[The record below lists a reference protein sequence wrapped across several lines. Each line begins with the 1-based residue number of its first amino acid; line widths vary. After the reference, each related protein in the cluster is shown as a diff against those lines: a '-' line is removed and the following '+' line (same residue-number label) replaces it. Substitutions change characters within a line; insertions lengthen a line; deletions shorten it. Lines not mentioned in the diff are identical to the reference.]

1 MYSRMTEIAVGVFVA
16 AGIAALVMLAMK
28 VSNLGAFSDTE
39 GYTVNARFENI
50 GGLKVRSPVRLGG
63 VRIGR
68 VHAINYDQDR
78 YEAVVEMTIANGY
91 DRLPIDTSA
100 NIFTS
105 GLLGEQYV
113 GLEPGA
119 EEEYLDTGDVI
130 ELTQS
135 AIVIEQ
141 LIGQFLLNQAESE

>member
-1 MYSRMTEIAVGVFVA
+1 MYHRMTEIAVGLFVV
-16 AGIAALVMLAMK
+16 AGLAALVMLAMK
-28 VSNLGAFSDTE
+28 VSSLGAFADTE
-39 GYTVNARFENI
+39 GYTINARFDNI

-63 VRIGR
+63 VRVGR
-68 VHAINYDQDR
+68 VNAINYDQDR
-78 YEAVVEMTIANGY
+78 YQAVVEMTISRGY

-105 GLLGEQYV
+105 GLLGEQYI

-119 EEEYLDTGDVI
+119 EEEYLNPGDVI
-130 ELTQS
+130 QLTQS

-141 LIGQFLLNQAESE
+141 LIGQFLLNEAE

>member
-1 MYSRMTEIAVGVFVA
+1 MYNRMIEIAVGLFVA
-16 AGIAALVMLAMK
+16 AGIGALVMLAMK

-39 GYTVNARFENI
+39 GYIVNARFENI

-63 VRIGR
+63 VRVGR
-68 VHAINYDQDR
+68 VNAINYDQDR
-78 YEAVVEMTIANGY
+78 YEAVVEMTIADGY
-91 DRLPIDTSA
+91 DRLPIDTAA

-105 GLLGEQYV
+105 GLLGEQYI

-119 EEEYLDTGDVI
+119 EEEYLGSGDVI

-135 AIVIEQ
+135 AIIIEQ
-141 LIGQFLLNQAESE
+141 LIGRFLLNEAGSE

>member
-1 MYSRMTEIAVGVFVA
+1 MYNRMTEIAVGLFVA
-16 AGIAALVMLAMK
+16 AGIGALVMLAMK

-39 GYTVNARFENI
+39 GYIVNARFENI

-63 VRIGR
+63 VRVGR
-68 VHAINYDQDR
+68 VNAINYDQDR
-78 YEAVVEMTIANGY
+78 YEAVVEMTIADGY
-91 DRLPIDTSA
+91 DRLPIDTAA

-105 GLLGEQYV
+105 GLLGEQYI

-119 EEEYLDTGDVI
+119 EEEYLGSGDVI

-135 AIVIEQ
+135 AIIIEQ
-141 LIGQFLLNQAESE
+141 LIGRFLLNEAGSE

>member
-1 MYSRMTEIAVGVFVA
+1 MYSRMAEIAVGLFVA
-16 AGIAALVMLAMK
+16 AGIGALVMLAMK

-39 GYTVNARFENI
+39 GYIVNARFENI

-68 VHAINYDQDR
+68 VNAINYDQDR
-78 YEAVVEMTIANGY
+78 YEAVVEMTIADGY
-91 DRLPIDTSA
+91 DRLPIDTAA

-105 GLLGEQYV
+105 GLLGEQYI

-119 EEEYLDTGDVI
+119 EEEYLDSGDVI

-135 AIVIEQ
+135 AIIIEQ
-141 LIGQFLLNQAESE
+141 LIGRFLLNEAGSE

>member
-1 MYSRMTEIAVGVFVA
+1 MFTRMTEIAVGLFVA
-16 AGIAALVMLAMK
+16 AGLVALAMLAMK

-39 GYTVNARFENI
+39 GYVVKARFENI

-63 VRIGR
+63 VRVGR
-68 VHAINYDQDR
+68 VNAINYDQDR
-78 YEAVVEMTIANGY
+78 YEAVVEMTVGSGF
-91 DRLPIDTSA
+91 DRLPIDSSA
-100 NIFTS
+100 SIFTS
-105 GLLGEQYV
+105 GLLGEQYI

-119 EEEYLDTGDVI
+119 EEEYLKAGDVI

-141 LIGQFLLNQAESE
+141 LIGKFLLNEAESE

>member
-1 MYSRMTEIAVGVFVA
+1 MYTRMTEITVGLFVA
-16 AGIAALVMLAMK
+16 VGIAALVMLAMK

-39 GYTVNARFENI
+39 GYNINARFENI
-50 GGLKVRSPVRLGG
+50 GGLKVRSPVRLSG
-63 VRIGR
+63 VRVGR
-68 VHAINYDQDR
+68 VSSISYDQDG
-78 YEAVVEMTIANGY
+78 YEAVVEMTIAADY
-91 DRLPIDTSA
+91 DRLPLDTTA

-105 GLLGEQYV
+105 GLLGEQYI

-119 EEEYLDTGDVI
+119 EEDYLVAGDEI

-141 LIGQFLLNQAESE
+141 LIGQFLLNQAE

>member
-1 MYSRMTEIAVGVFVA
+1 MYSRMAEIAVGLFVA

-39 GYTVNARFENI
+39 GYVINARFENI

-63 VRIGR
+63 VRVGR
-68 VHAINYDQDR
+68 VNAINYDQDR
-78 YEAVVEMTIANGY
+78 YEAVVEMTIGDGY

-105 GLLGEQYV
+105 GLLGEQYI

-119 EEEYLDTGDVI
+119 EEEYLDSGDVI

-141 LIGQFLLNQAESE
+141 LIGQFLLNEAESE

>member
-1 MYSRMTEIAVGVFVA
+1 MYTRMTEIAVGCFVA
-16 AGIAALVMLAMK
+16 VGLAALVMLAMK

-39 GYTVNARFENI
+39 GYTVSARFENI

-68 VHAINYDQDR
+68 VNAISYDQDR
-78 YEAVVEMTIANGY
+78 YEAVIEMTIGNSY
-91 DRLPIDTSA
+91 DRLPVDTAA

-105 GLLGEQYV
+105 GLLGEQYI

-119 EEEYLDTGDVI
+119 EEDYLAAGDVI

-135 AIVIEQ
+135 AIIIER
-141 LIGQFLLNQAESE
+141 LIGQFLLNEAQAE

>member
-1 MYSRMTEIAVGVFVA
+1 MYSKMTEIAVGLFVA
-16 AGIAALVMLAMK
+16 AGVVALVMLAMK

-39 GYTVNARFENI
+39 GYTINARFENI

-63 VRIGR
+63 VRVGR
-68 VHAINYDQDR
+68 VNAINYDQNR

-119 EEEYLDTGDVI
+119 EEEYLGSGGVI

-141 LIGQFLLNQAESE
+141 LIGQFLLNSAE

>member
-1 MYSRMTEIAVGVFVA
+1 MYSKMAEIAVGLFVA

-39 GYTVNARFENI
+39 GYVINARFENI

-63 VRIGR
+63 VRVGR
-68 VHAINYDQDR
+68 VKAINYDQDR
-78 YEAVVEMTIANGY
+78 YEAIVEMTIANGY

-119 EEEYLDTGDVI
+119 EEEYLYSGDVI

-141 LIGQFLLNQAESE
+141 LIGQFLLNEAESE